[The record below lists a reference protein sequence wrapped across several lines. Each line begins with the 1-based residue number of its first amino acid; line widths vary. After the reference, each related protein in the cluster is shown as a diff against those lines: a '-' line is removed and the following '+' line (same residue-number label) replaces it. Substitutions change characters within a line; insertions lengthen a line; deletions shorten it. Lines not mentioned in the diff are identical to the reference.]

1 MNVDGKCHC
10 GRISYA
16 ASVDPEKVSVCH
28 CTDCQMFT
36 GSAYRVS
43 VQVPKEQFALRSGA
57 PAIYVKTA
65 ASGAKRAQAFCADCG
80 TPVYSSAASEP
91 TTYSLRI
98 GCLSQRADL
107 PPKRR
112 IWCDSAVGWS
122 QDLQAL
128 PSSGRQ

>member
-10 GRISYA
+10 GRISYTA
-16 ASVDPEKVSVCH
+16 IVDPAKVSVCH

-43 VQVPKEQFALRSGA
+43 VHVPKEQFALRSGA

-122 QDLQAL
+122 QDLQTL